1 MPLNR
6 EAANFEST
14 VFEGFYELRKTVEIS
29 MRHPGEVYVYQTAA
43 SETLSELR
51 NRFAKR
57 YD

>member
-43 SETLSELR
+43 SETFWGPQ
-51 NRFAKR
+51 NRVSKMA
-57 YD
+57 D